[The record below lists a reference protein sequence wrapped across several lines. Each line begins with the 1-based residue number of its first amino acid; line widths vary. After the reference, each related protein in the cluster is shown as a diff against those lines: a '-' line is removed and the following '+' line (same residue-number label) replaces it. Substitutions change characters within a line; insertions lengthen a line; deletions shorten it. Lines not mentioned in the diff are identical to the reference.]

1 MHVEQ
6 IHIENFR
13 LLKSSTLDLRTSTT
27 LLVGK
32 NNTGKTSFAVLLEK
46 FLTKGDFHFD
56 DFSISSRDALLS
68 IDTDTN
74 VDELSIRL
82 LLKIKYEESDDISIL
97 SNFMLD
103 LDETRRHA
111 NVLLE
116 CEIDREKLVRDQPES
131 EEKRKKFFE
140 NSLKSYLK
148 TKIYAFDDYGYDAKA
163 SGDYYL
169 KERNQLQEKKPEE
182 LKRLLHFQVIHA
194 RRNVASSEESSK
206 GSNPLASISTQ
217 FLKKKN
223 DTSGNSDLVE
233 TDKGETLDKIEE
245 LLRKTDASL
254 DGEYSAIFGEF
265 LQNAGKFLNL
275 SELKVMSNLQ
285 SQTLIENSSK
295 IVYGDDNNT
304 LPENHNGLGY
314 LNILYLLLKI
324 EMVREEFEACQAT
337 LNILIIEEPEAHTHP
352 QMQYVFASQIK
363 ELIDKLPRLQT
374 VLTTHSSHIV
384 SKSSFE
390 DIRYLSKTADQKN
403 VEIKNFHTE
412 LSEKFVD
419 LHGTTEGPLLFKFLS
434 QYLSI
439 QSSELFFADKAIFI
453 EGTTERMLLPLFMSQ
468 HDNDLVSATSLP
480 GQPISKTP
488 LSSQNISVLEV
499 GANAKAFAP
508 FLSFLGIKSLIITD
522 IDTTEK
528 GESGKWGAVRVIDGN
543 NTSNASLKFF
553 FDAPDLK
560 EKAEFS
566 TWIEQLKS
574 NKLLVRKEF
583 ENVRVAYQTE
593 ENDYHARSFEDAF
606 IALNLSDIAARKD
619 KIEGLKNRSSLASSV
634 PVDFYKL
641 TDKVI
646 DKKSDFASSIL
657 FEALVNDYSWCV
669 PSYILEGLKWLHK
682 D

>member
-1 MHVEQ
+1 MHIEQ

-13 LLKSSTLDLRTSTT
+13 LLKTSTLDLRTSTT

-46 FLTKGDFHFD
+46 FLTQMDFCFD
-56 DFSISSRDALLS
+56 DFSISARDALLS
-68 IDTDTN
+68 IDAGTN

-82 LLKIKYEESDDISIL
+82 VMKIKYDENDDISVL

-103 LDETRRHA
+103 LDDTRQHT

-116 CEIDREKLVRDQPES
+116 CEIDREKLVLDQPES
-131 EEKRKKFFE
+131 GEKRKKFFE

-148 TKIYAFDDYGYDAKA
+148 TKIYAFDDYGYDAKV
-163 SGDYYL
+163 SGAYYL

-182 LKRLLHFQVIHA
+182 LKKLLHFQVIHA

-206 GSNPLASISTQ
+206 SSNPLGSISTQ

-223 DTSGNSDLVE
+223 ATSDNSDLVE
-233 TDKGETLDKIEE
+233 SDKDGTLEKIEE
-245 LLRKTDASL
+245 LLSETDASL
-254 DGEYSAIFGEF
+254 DDEYLTIFGDF
-265 LQNAGKFLNL
+265 LENAGKFLNL
-275 SELKVMSNLQ
+275 NELKVMSNLQ

-295 IVYGDDNNT
+295 IVYGDDENT

-324 EMVREEFEACQAT
+324 EMVREEFEARQAT
-337 LNILIIEEPEAHTHP
+337 LNFLIIEEPEAHTHP

-363 ELIDKLPRLQT
+363 GLIERIPRLQA

-384 SKSSFE
+384 SKSAFE
-390 DIRYLSKTADQKN
+390 DIRYLSKTADQEN

-412 LSEKFVD
+412 LSEKFTD
-419 LHGTTEGPLLFKFLS
+419 LHGDSEGPLLFKFLS

-453 EGTTERMLLPLFMSQ
+453 EGTTERMLLPLFMSK
-468 HDNDLVSATSLP
+468 HDSGLAREV
-480 GQPISKTP
+480 P

-508 FLSFLGIKSLIITD
+508 FLDFLGIKSLIITD
-522 IDTTEK
+522 IDTTDKNENNK
-528 GESGKWGAVRVIDGN
+528 WVASRVESGTR
-543 NTSNASLKFF
+543 TSNVSLTFF
-553 FDAPDLK
+553 FDAPDPQEETK
-560 EKAEFS
+560 FS

-574 NKLLVRKEF
+574 HKLNVRDTFK
-583 ENVRVAYQTE
+583 NVRVAYQSKE
-593 ENDYHARSFEDAF
+593 EKYHARSFEDAF
-606 IALNLSDIAARKD
+606 IALNLSEIATRKASI
-619 KIEGLKNRSSLASSV
+619 KGLKNMSKLDASEA
-634 PVDFYKL
+634 VDFYEL
-641 TDKVI
+641 TNEVI

-657 FEALVNDYSWCV
+657 FEALANDHSWCV
-669 PSYILEGLKWLHK
+669 PSYISEGLQWLHR